1 MTTIVSLYF
10 LPHLHTK
17 NYFDHL
23 FRANASSHDSVL
35 NLISPKIAQ
44 EDNDYLVVEITMEEV
59 KNTLFQMYPDKASG
73 PDIFDAIK
81 KWLQRDYF
89 HSSLNGTN
97 ICLIPKC
104 ENSMSISICN
114 VLYKVVSKLIVNRLK
129 IYLAKCMA
137 EEQSTFVKG
146 RSILDN
152 ALIGAEI
159 IHAFKHKTK
168 GRKCD
173 LVLKIDISKAY
184 DKVDWASC
192 GVCLR
197 GWDLLKSEY
206 TE

>member
-1 MTTIVSLYF
+1 MNF
-10 LPHLHTK
+10 HPCFATK
-17 NYFDHL
+17 DILKRRRLHL
-23 FRANASSHDSVL
+23 FRANASSHDYVL

-44 EDNDYLVVEITMEEV
+44 EDNDYLVVEITKEEV
-59 KNTLFQMYPDKASG
+59 KNTLFQMQPDKASG

-114 VLYKVVSKLIVNRLK
+114 VLYKVVSKLIANRLK

-152 ALIGAEI
+152 ALIATEI
-159 IHAFKHKTK
+159 IHALKHKTR
-168 GRKCD
+168 GRK
-173 LVLKIDISKAY
+173 
-184 DKVDWASC
+184 
-192 GVCLR
+192 
-197 GWDLLKSEY
+197 
-206 TE
+206 